1 MTKQARFQFSLSTFM
16 FVAMWSAVVLGII
29 TQHRVQTLKLNGQ
42 EIVLAYYGWPIV
54 CAVDE
59 RTRVGPP
66 HYSFSF
72 VGPWYWRLVGDVVV
86 CLLLVS
92 VLTWGSGYLL
102 RRATHGFRRPQSP
115 PVFET
120 MARYYYEGP
129 WYWRLVGDAIVVVML
144 VVVLGWGS
152 ICLLRWVQH
161 VF

>member
-16 FVAMWSAVVLGII
+16 LVVLWSAVVLGII
-29 TQHRVQTLKLNGQ
+29 TQHRVQLWKLNVQ
-42 EIVLAYYGWPIV
+42 EIVVTYYGWPLV

-59 RTRVGPP
+59 RTRIGPP
-66 HYSFSF
+66 SHYLSF

-86 CLLLVS
+86 GLLLVS

-115 PVFET
+115 PVLET

-144 VVVLGWGS
+144 VVVLSWGS
-152 ICLLRWVQH
+152 TCLLRCVQH